1 MTLKKSGY
9 GGGGRGGGLLGGSP
23 SLFLLQSNLSTMATL
38 GTEEGGRCG
47 EVAVM
52 GRLGCKMTI
61 FFREYNMFV
70 ELSSCLLYPFMYL

>member
-1 MTLKKSGY
+1 MTLEKSGY
-9 GGGGRGGGLLGGSP
+9 GGGGGVVFGGSP

-52 GRLGCKMTI
+52 VGVKDDN
-61 FFREYNMFV
+61 FF
-70 ELSSCLLYPFMYL
+70 